1 MLSIESLH
9 KIVARSSHSRPQ
21 RDEPPAKYIA
31 RQTHLH
37 LNGRKWKEC
46 SLPAGSTPQL
56 RALYLFD
63 NDIERLDVG
72 ALPTLTNLYAYN
84 NQIASV
90 GDISSLGRLQKLY
103 LSHNR
108 LQSLAPLAP
117 LQALVELDASS
128 QVLPPGEVFDISGE
142 ALANMRYLR
151 TLKLAN
157 NGITSTAELAGCHR
171 LEVVDLS
178 KNQLSHMAAVAPL
191 LGVAPLRDLDLRGNT
206 ISDSRQ
212 QLDAIIVACPTIGN
226 LNGRELTQSER
237 PYLQQLHRLG
247 RRSMPLDVEES
258 QPPQAQ
264 QM

>member
-1 MLSIESLH
+1 MSLNLEQLF
-9 KIVARSSHSRPQ
+9 KVVSRSSHSRPK

-37 LNGRKWKEC
+37 LNGRKLKEC
-46 SLPAGSTPQL
+46 SLPSGSTPQL

-63 NDIERLDVG
+63 NEIERLEIEM
-72 ALPTLTNLYAYN
+72 PTLTNLYAYN
-84 NQIASV
+84 NHVSSV
-90 GDISSLGRLQKLY
+90 GDLSSLGRLQKLY

-108 LQSLAPLAP
+108 LQSLAALAP
-117 LQALVELDASS
+117 LQSLVELDASS
-128 QVLPPGEVFDISGE
+128 QVLPPGEAFDISGE

-157 NGITSTAELAGCHR
+157 NGLTSTAELAGCRR
-171 LEVVDLS
+171 LETVDLS

-212 QLDAIIVACPTIGN
+212 QLDAIIVACPTIGH

-258 QPPQAQ
+258 QQPQAQ